1 MVDTGAETWV
11 EETWVEATWAAV
23 VVSKTMESCNQL
35 FCQTIVF
42 EVVSARRYG
51 QASRVGIMQLY

>member
-1 MVDTGAETWV
+1 M
-11 EETWVEATWAAV
+11 EATWAAV

-35 FCQTIVF
+35 FCQTIVV